1 MNGFGFL
8 LQQWA
13 LIVSIFYDNTG
24 KFAEVL
30 AIYKSMYRW
39 YLVVAFSDKKTTTM
53 FSPLTLLH
61 DLFAGSKDDVVLKAW
76 DSQALRL
83 NLWLRNLDTGRRVT
97 GEKKTKKKTA
107 PLLDPKLVNGWRAGY
122 TTSPP
127 LRLAASLSQW
137 WVTTGDSRYQS

>member
-1 MNGFGFL
+1 
-8 LQQWA
+8 
-13 LIVSIFYDNTG
+13 
-24 KFAEVL
+24 
-30 AIYKSMYRW
+30 
-39 YLVVAFSDKKTTTM
+39 M

-61 DLFAGSKDDVVLKAW
+61 DVFAGSKDDVVLKAW

-83 NLWLRNLDTGRRVT
+83 NLRLRNLDTGRRVT
-97 GEKKTKKKTA
+97 GGKKKKKPA

-137 WVTTGDSRYQS
+137 